1 MNIHVD
7 EIMTSV
13 SIKGTGL
20 PVKCRIILEKT
31 MNLSEIAEK
40 GLEIVDTDEGLTTIS
55 GTPSYKYRTGQDAY
69 KTPK

>member
-7 EIMTSV
+7 EFLTSV
-13 SIKGTGL
+13 RIKETGM

-40 GLEIVDTDEGLTTIS
+40 GLEIVDSDEGLTSVIGSTN
-55 GTPSYKYRTGQDAY
+55 YKFKYPDAR
-69 KTPK
+69 KV